1 MATRVPRV
9 GADDARS
16 SADNVGWEPRPR
28 SVTAR
33 VTFRE
38 EGGDIE
44 FDRLGTLTS
53 PVAIAAFEGWNDAG
67 EAASG
72 VISHLGIAWQAQ
84 PIAAIEPEDFYD
96 FQVTRPVVEIT
107 GGQIERLVWPTTRL
121 SVARAGARASDGD
134 GAEPAA
140 AVEHAARQDAGDEDG
155 ETAPGGTGLD
165 KDIILVHGIEPN
177 MRWRSFTSEL
187 LQGLTDLGV
196 ESVILLGAL
205 LADAPH
211 TRPVPVSVG
220 ASDPKLSA
228 SLTAPFSDYKGPTG
242 ILGVVQHA
250 LSGAGIPAVS
260 LWASV
265 PHYVATPPN
274 PKATLALLRG
284 VEDILDVPLPLAD
297 LADEARAWERGV
309 DELAQQDSEVAEYV
323 RTLEEA
329 KDATDLPQASGD
341 AIAREFER
349 YLRRRGRRGEPG
361 GI

>member
-1 MATRVPRV
+1 
-9 GADDARS
+9 
-16 SADNVGWEPRPR
+16 
-28 SVTAR
+28 
-33 VTFRE
+33 
-38 EGGDIE
+38 
-44 FDRLGTLTS
+44 
-53 PVAIAAFEGWNDAG
+53 
-67 EAASG
+67 
-72 VISHLGIAWQAQ
+72 
-84 PIAAIEPEDFYD
+84 
-96 FQVTRPVVEIT
+96 VVEIN

-121 SVARAGARASDGD
+121 SVAHAQAPEPAASDGAVTS
-134 GAEPAA
+134 GLPAGSD
-140 AVEHAARQDAGDEDG
+140 EGDAI
-155 ETAPGGTGLD
+155 AIPGTGLD
-165 KDIILVHGIEPN
+165 KDIVLVHGIEPN
-177 MRWRSFTSEL
+177 MRWRAFTSEL
-187 LQGLTDLGV
+187 VQGLTELGV

-228 SLTAPFSDYKGPTG
+228 NVTAPFSDYKGPTG
-242 ILGVVQHA
+242 ILGVVQHSLA
-250 LSGAGIPAVS
+250 QAGIPAVS

-284 VEDILDVPLPLAD
+284 VEDILDAPLPLAD
-297 LADEARAWERGV
+297 LAEEARAWERGV

-361 GI
+361 GL

>member
-1 MATRVPRV
+1 
-9 GADDARS
+9 
-16 SADNVGWEPRPR
+16 
-28 SVTAR
+28 VTAR

-38 EGGDIE
+38 EGGEIE
-44 FDRLGTLTS
+44 FDRLGKLTS

-84 PIAAIEPEDFYD
+84 PIAAVEPEDFYD

-107 GGQIERLVWPTTRL
+107 EGRIERLVWPTTRL
-121 SVARAGARASDGD
+121 SVARAVAWPDSAGVAGVSGVSGPESPGSAESPESLPRDADPDGGNSGHD
-134 GAEPAA
+134 DAAPA
-140 AVEHAARQDAGDEDG
+140 
-155 ETAPGGTGLD
+155 GTGLD
-165 KDIILVHGIEPN
+165 RDIILVHGIEPN
-177 MRWRSFTSEL
+177 MRWRSFTDEL
-187 LQGLTDLGV
+187 VQGLTELGV
-196 ESVILLGAL
+196 ESVILVGAL

-220 ASDPKLSA
+220 AADPKLSA
-228 SLTAPFSDYKGPTG
+228 TVTAPFSDYKGPTG
-242 ILGVVQHA
+242 ILGVVQYA
-250 LSGAGIPAVS
+250 LAGAGIPAVS

-265 PHYVATPPN
+265 PHYVAQPPN

-284 VEDILDVPLPLAD
+284 VEDILDAPLPLAD
-297 LADEARAWERGV
+297 LAEEARAWERGV
-309 DELAQQDSEVAEYV
+309 DELAQQDSEVADYV

>member
-1 MATRVPRV
+1 M
-9 GADDARS
+9 
-16 SADNVGWEPRPR
+16 
-28 SVTAR
+28 TAR

-107 GGQIERLVWPTTRL
+107 GGRIERLVWPTTRL
-121 SVARAGARASDGD
+121 SVARAGALAQAPAATDGTADGPEHVAGPEHVRRSPEHVAGPEHVTGRDGD
-134 GAEPAA
+134 GQA
-140 AVEHAARQDAGDEDG
+140 
-155 ETAPGGTGLD
+155 TAPNGTGLD

-187 LQGLTDLGV
+187 VQGLADLGV

-228 SLTAPFSDYKGPTG
+228 TLTAPFSDYKGPTG

-284 VEDILDVPLPLAD
+284 VEDILDAPLPLAD

-309 DELAQQDSEVAEYV
+309 DELAQQDSEVADYV

>member
-1 MATRVPRV
+1 MAH
-9 GADDARS
+9 AAR
-16 SADNVGWEPRPR
+16 A
-28 SVTAR
+28 AR
-33 VTFRE
+33 RYRE

-44 FDRLGTLTS
+44 FDSLGKLTS

-107 GGQIERLVWPTTRL
+107 EGRIERLVWPTTRL
-121 SVARAGARASDGD
+121 SVARAGAAPDPAATAGD
-134 GAEPAA
+134 GTDPAGA
-140 AVEHAARQDAGDEDG
+140 KDG
-155 ETAPGGTGLD
+155 EERESAATGTGLD
-165 KDIILVHGIEPN
+165 KDIVLVHGIEPN
-177 MRWRSFTSEL
+177 MRWRTFTSEL
-187 LQGLTDLGV
+187 VQGLIDLEV

-228 SLTAPFSDYKGPTG
+228 TVTAPFSDYKGPTG

-250 LSGAGIPAVS
+250 LAGAGVPAVS

-284 VEDILDVPLPLAD
+284 VEDILDASLPLVD
-297 LADEARAWERGV
+297 LAEEARAWERGV